1 MGWIFIQQNK
11 LKKKKSKWISILQG
25 MFGKGDEAAGH
36 KQKQELLDDIHKCT
50 MTVIKVR
57 DL

>member
-1 MGWIFIQQNK
+1 
-11 LKKKKSKWISILQG
+11 
-25 MFGKGDEAAGH
+25 MFGKGDDAAGH
-36 KQKQELLDDIHKCT
+36 KQKQQLVGDIHKCT